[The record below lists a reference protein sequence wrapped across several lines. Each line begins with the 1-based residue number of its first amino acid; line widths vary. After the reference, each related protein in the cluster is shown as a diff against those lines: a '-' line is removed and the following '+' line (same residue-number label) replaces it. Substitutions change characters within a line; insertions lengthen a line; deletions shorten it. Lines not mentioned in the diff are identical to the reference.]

1 MKKKTI
7 LLLLI
12 IVAPLLLN
20 AQTLRLANER
30 MEEYVYLLQDKKVG
44 VVCNQSSFVNNTF
57 LVDTLLSCDVNI
69 TEIFSPEHGLKGNQ
83 EAGKQINNSIYD
95 KDSIPIISLY
105 GNNRKPTIEQMNKV
119 DVIVFDLQDVGC
131 RFYTY
136 ISTLELVMKACV
148 ESDKE
153 LIVLDRVNPNNFVD
167 GPVLDTSLRS
177 FVGMQPIPICY
188 GLTIGE
194 YALMLNG
201 ENWIK
206 EENKC
211 KLSVIEMEN
220 YCRQEYNSLAQ
231 CPSPNL
237 QNDTA
242 IMNYPTLCLFEGTKV
257 SVGRGTNEPFQV
269 IGYPRYS
276 DTTLSFSPVSIKG
289 VSEEPPYKDSICYG
303 KKVVIED
310 NKIHLQYII
319 DMYNSYT
326 EKEKFFSS
334 FFDKLCGDRQ
344 LKEDIKAGKSEK
356 DIRKQWEEKTKEYL
370 KIRNK
375 YIIYN

>member
-7 LLLLI
+7 LLLSF
-12 IVAPLLLN
+12 IVVSLVLN
-20 AQTLRLANER
+20 AQNLRLGDER
-30 MEEYVYLLQDKKVG
+30 LEEYLYILQGEKVG
-44 VVCNQSSFVNNTF
+44 VVCNQSSYINNTF
-57 LVDTLLSCDVNI
+57 LVDTLLSKGINI
-69 TEIFSPEHGLKGNQ
+69 TEIFSPEHGLKGSE
-83 EAGKQINNSIYD
+83 EAGKEIGNSVYE

-105 GNNRKPTIEQMNKV
+105 GNNKKPTNEQMNKV

-148 ESDKE
+148 ENDKQ

-167 GPVLDTSLRS
+167 GPVLDTALRS

-201 ENWIK
+201 ENWINEQK
-206 EENKC
+206 KC

-220 YCRQEYNSLAQ
+220 YCRQEYYSLFV

-237 QNDTA
+237 KTDTA

-276 DTTLSFSPVSIKG
+276 DTTLSFAPISIKG
-289 VSEEPPYKDSICYG
+289 VSEEPPYKDSVCYG
-303 KKVVIED
+303 KRVVIED
-310 NKIHLQYII
+310 NKIHLQYLI
-319 DMYNSYT
+319 DMYNSYP

-334 FFDKLCGDRQ
+334 FFDKLCGTTQ
-344 LKEDIKAGKSEK
+344 LKEDIKAGKSEQE
-356 DIRKQWEEKTKEYL
+356 IRKQWEEPIKEYL

-375 YIIYN
+375 YLIYN